1 MVARGLRLAW
11 RIISRIAVACCMWSL
26 VKGAVGV
33 RYIARIAV
41 WSLACGI
48 PGWSL
53 VACVV
58 GLLGWS
64 PAVHVW
70 SRVVSLVYV

>member
-1 MVARGLRLAW
+1 
-11 RIISRIAVACCMWSL
+11 MWSL

-70 SRVVSLVYV
+70 SRVVSLVYRSHRVPRTGGVSGVRILAP